1 MVHGNIM
8 EYIRKY
14 ATNRLEL
21 VRISCSGVK
30 FSFAEPRQQLHG
42 VAEGLKYL
50 HDANLIHRDLKGV
63 RAWLLPNV
71 SDVF

>member
-1 MVHGNIM
+1 MAHGNVM
-8 EYIRKY
+8 EYTRKN
-14 ATNRLEL
+14 ATNRLAL

-30 FSFAEPRQQLHG
+30 FSLAEPRQQLHG

-63 RAWLLPNV
+63 RAWLPPDV